1 MPLLPPFAVPWLS
14 LPLDDATLAWF
25 GTAIGHLAVWAP
37 LTALIAV
44 ATHSVATSLATALA
58 GWIGA
63 VVLLPTLLNLAVV
76 TAYPVSDGLEISVR
90 QRQETHGAWDRPR
103 AEVMEAFV
111 AHRPE
116 WSDTPPVE
124 GRFAWRWYYAMHE
137 MADRSVA
144 AESQAYR
151 DNLRARRDVMAR
163 FACLTPS
170 AYAQLRLNHLAG
182 TDLDAH
188 LAYFDD
194 VRAFHER
201 LRDHFY
207 PLCFADA
214 RITPADYARSRR
226 HVAVQYEQRNVLVD
240 RLVQVA

>member
-1 MPLLPPFAVPWLS
+1 MPS
-14 LPLDDATLAWF
+14 
-25 GTAIGHLAVWAP
+25 G
-37 LTALIAV
+37 
-44 ATHSVATSLATALA
+44 S
-58 GWIGA
+58 
-63 VVLLPTLLNLAVV
+63 LLPTLLNLAVV

-163 FACLTPS
+163 FAWLTPS

-214 RITPADYARSRR
+214 RITPADYAAFPHYAPPAHATGGAAPPFWPLLLIAAAALFATSRSL
-226 HVAVQYEQRNVLVD
+226 QRPL
-240 RLVQVA
+240 LS